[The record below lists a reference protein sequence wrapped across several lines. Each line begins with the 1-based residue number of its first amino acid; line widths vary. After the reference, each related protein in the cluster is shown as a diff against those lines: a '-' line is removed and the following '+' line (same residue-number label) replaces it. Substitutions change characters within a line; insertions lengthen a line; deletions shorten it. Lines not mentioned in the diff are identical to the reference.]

1 MASRYLQ
8 AIPWRLL
15 MGLAVVSLLLWKLLP
30 ADWSSHFDASMLI
43 AAMAIQPVAMMGLVP
58 HATRLGILA
67 GLPASRLG
75 HPLAA
80 LLLAQGLNLLLPG
93 RVAEFLKASYLHSHA
108 GVPVS
113 QGIAA
118 VFLER
123 SVDLVIV
130 AGLSLVSLALFATG
144 TITWA
149 WLAAGALLLGLML
162 VPAQEERLARL
173 VSRLPWP
180 MAAAFAERFCR
191 HVSHTVREQVFSR
204 AMALGIVTWIFSLLN
219 VYVFIQIAGSHPVD
233 AKGALGLFVATTIGG
248 ALPGLP
254 GGFGAYEAGAVLA
267 LRPYGY
273 DTGEALAIGLALHL
287 SQFVI
292 PLLATGAILARDHIG
307 LSQLLRRLRQEF
319 AAQKEAGNENGN
331 I

>member
-1 MASRYLQ
+1 MDSRYLH
-8 AIPWRLL
+8 AIPWRLVL
-15 MGLAVVSLLLWKLLP
+15 GLAVVSLLLWKLWP
-30 ADWSSHFDASMLI
+30 ADWGNHFDVSMLL
-43 AAMAIQPVAMMGLVP
+43 AAMAIQPVAMMGLMP

-67 GLPASRLG
+67 GLPASRPG
-75 HPLAA
+75 RPLAA
-80 LLLAQGLNLLLPG
+80 LLLSQGLNLLLPG
-93 RVAEFLKASYLHSHA
+93 RVAEFFKASYLHSHA

-113 QGIAA
+113 QGMAA

-144 TITWA
+144 AATWA
-149 WLAAGALLLGLML
+149 WLAAGALLFGLML
-162 VPAQEERLARL
+162 APVQEERLARL
-173 VSRLPWP
+173 VARLPWP
-180 MAAAFAERFCR
+180 VAATFAERFCR
-191 HVSHTVREQVFSR
+191 HVSRTVRERVFFR
-204 AMALGIVTWIFSLLN
+204 ALALGILTWIFSLLN

-233 AKGALGLFVATTIGG
+233 AKGALALFVATTIGG
-248 ALPGLP
+248 AVPGLP

-292 PLLATGAILARDHIG
+292 PLFASGIILAREKTGVSH
-307 LSQLLRRLRQEF
+307 LLRRLREEF
-319 AAQKEAGNENGN
+319 SAQRGVGRD
-331 I
+331 